1 MNSMRRQLTTRVIEE
16 NIICVG
22 TMIKDSQLTYS
33 DILSELNVNFPSIP
47 TILHTHL
54 ISRYLTFSQ
63 KIKKK
68 DKNGMHEW
76 FESVDC
82 HPYSDI
88 FTYDE
93 TDSRQT
99 FESTLTTL
107 PLWKLRKAKSFWNEN
122 GGFFHFNQHSCG
134 YHCTWNLTCFR
145 VIYTTIC
152 LTWVIEKLQKS
163 CFCATTDYSHKAI
176 TTVTFLEN
184 TPVQLPTHP
193 AYIIHLAS

>member
-68 DKNGMHEW
+68 DKNGMHE
-76 FESVDC
+76 
-82 HPYSDI
+82 
-88 FTYDE
+88 
-93 TDSRQT
+93 
-99 FESTLTTL
+99 
-107 PLWKLRKAKSFWNEN
+107 
-122 GGFFHFNQHSCG
+122 
-134 YHCTWNLTCFR
+134 
-145 VIYTTIC
+145 
-152 LTWVIEKLQKS
+152 
-163 CFCATTDYSHKAI
+163 
-176 TTVTFLEN
+176 
-184 TPVQLPTHP
+184 
-193 AYIIHLAS
+193 